1 LKPIAHLGPKIWRGR
16 AHRLSPE
23 SIVFS
28 NPLFRVSFSLLSPKL
43 QGLKNMYLIVIGWLY
58 VTLLMALAEAFS
70 SQGTVLGAII
80 TFVFYGLLPMALVV
94 YLMGTPLRRKA
105 IRRQDEQARQDFLS
119 GQTDS
124 TLEPDAGRQ
133 AAALPEAAAVPA
145 VGKEER

>member
-1 LKPIAHLGPKIWRGR
+1 
-16 AHRLSPE
+16 
-23 SIVFS
+23 
-28 NPLFRVSFSLLSPKL
+28 
-43 QGLKNMYLIVIGWLY
+43 MYLIVIAWLY

-70 SQGTVLGAII
+70 TQGSVLGAII

-105 IRRQDEQARQDFLS
+105 IRRQEEQGRQEFLAS
-119 GQTDS
+119 QTNS
-124 TLEPDAGRQ
+124 AIEPDTGRH